1 MTNMTKEEIYN
12 NEVYFLMSKI
22 IEVCQAN
29 DIAMFAHFQLDD
41 TEDGGQD
48 LCTTALPVGT
58 DRDKEMIKLL
68 SQTATQEGSTSLL
81 VTMSK
86 VMRDG

>member
-1 MTNMTKEEIYN
+1 MTKEEIYD

-22 IEVCQAN
+22 INICKSN

-48 LCTTALPVGT
+48 LYTTALYLGT
-58 DRDKEMIKLL
+58 DRDKEAIKLL
-68 SQTATQEGSTSLL
+68 FQTVTQNSLSFT
-81 VTMSK
+81 V
-86 VMRDG
+86 VMRKAMRND